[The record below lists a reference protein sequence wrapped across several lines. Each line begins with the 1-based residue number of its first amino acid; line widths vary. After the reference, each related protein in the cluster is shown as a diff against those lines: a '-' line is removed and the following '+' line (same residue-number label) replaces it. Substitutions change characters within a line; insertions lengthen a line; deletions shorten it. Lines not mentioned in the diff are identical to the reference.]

1 MEPIVTAV
9 CRSTQ
14 HTFSKP
20 TQPSITLIAGIGVER
35 DAHAGS
41 KVKHRYLVGLDATKP
56 NLRQVH
62 LIQAEL
68 FDEVEAKGFSVEPGQ
83 LGENIT
89 TRGVD
94 LLALPT
100 GTKLKIGSEAVVE
113 LTSLR
118 NPCYQIDDFQ
128 KGLLKAV
135 LAKDEEGNVIRKAG
149 VMGIVLV
156 GGVIRPNDSIL
167 IDLPPEPH
175 HCLEYVW

>member
-1 MEPIVTAV
+1 M
-9 CRSTQ
+9 
-14 HTFSKP
+14 
-20 TQPSITLIAGIGVER
+20 
-35 DAHAGS
+35 
-41 KVKHRYLVGLDATKP
+41 
-56 NLRQVH
+56 RQVH

-68 FDEVEAKGFSVEPGQ
+68 FDEVKAKGFSVEPGQ

-89 TRGVD
+89 TRGVN

-113 LTSLR
+113 LKALR
-118 NPCYQIDDFQ
+118 NPCFQIDDFQ

-135 LAKDEEGNVIRKAG
+135 IDKDEAGNVIRKAG

-156 GGVIRPNDSIL
+156 GGEIRPSDSIL

-175 HCLEYVW
+175 HPLEYVW